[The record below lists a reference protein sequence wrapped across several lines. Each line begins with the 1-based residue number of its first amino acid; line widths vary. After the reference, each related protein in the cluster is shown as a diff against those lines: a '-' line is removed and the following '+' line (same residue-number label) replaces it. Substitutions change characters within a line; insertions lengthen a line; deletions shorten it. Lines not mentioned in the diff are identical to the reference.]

1 MELPETN
8 KQCVCVCVC
17 VVFKILNFS
26 IQKKIMPFFSTLKN
40 ILMFSS
46 SKFWT
51 FLVEFIQMDLMSVL
65 IENEIS
71 ILYTDIFTCVYDA
84 YWFLSVNLTTYY
96 TKFSTVFDSSPTF
109 LLGFTDIKS
118 LIFHLDILLL
128 FPNSYISTCF
138 LLGCFSSANTSNQRV
153 EKKRGK
159 KGERKFMIGK
169 YDQYT
174 EHL

>member
-8 KQCVCVCVC
+8 KRCVCVCVHVC
-17 VVFKILNFS
+17 VCVCSFQDIELFYPGKEYALLFNS
-26 IQKKIMPFFSTLKN
+26 QKR
-40 ILMFSS
+40 LMFSS

-51 FLVEFIQMDLMSVL
+51 FLVEFIQMNLMSVL

-138 LLGCFSSANTSNQRV
+138 LLGCFHQLILPT
-153 EKKRGK
+153 RG
-159 KGERKFMIGK
+159 
-169 YDQYT
+169 
-174 EHL
+174 